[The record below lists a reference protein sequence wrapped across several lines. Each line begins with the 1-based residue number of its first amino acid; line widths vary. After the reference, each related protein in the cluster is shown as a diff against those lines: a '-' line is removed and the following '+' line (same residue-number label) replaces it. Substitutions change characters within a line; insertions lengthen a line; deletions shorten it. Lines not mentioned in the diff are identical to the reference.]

1 MQISLLY
8 YRQNWLVYIM
18 SVKIQHLALPFLP
31 DRNNLPSKGKKLH
44 IYMQLLRLKALMNTK
59 L

>member
-1 MQISLLY
+1 
-8 YRQNWLVYIM
+8 M